1 MRAPRRPRTHRPPPW
16 THEGPRLGCRA
27 FQPGTSGGR
36 PIPARQLRRT
46 YRRSIQSRQQHLLG
60 PPQGTEGRGND
71 LPNAAGC
78 PSQDAGRMAH
88 DEPLASRGDGTP
100 FLPPPEAQSV
110 DLRGFMPPRSS
121 GEALPAGRKVPPA
134 GLAALPAAPL
144 ESQGWGAGERWTRG
158 RAVRLPFGGTAG
170 GCAPRLRR
178 APGPP
183 PLRPAP
189 PVVRALPA
197 GGPTADGALCRWGAL
212 PSRRAT
218 DRQPPALA
226 TTRGSAAGGTGPEQ
240 RRGLPARGA
249 WGPLAMRTP
258 P

>member
-1 MRAPRRPRTHRPPPW
+1 MPGNFAERLAAKYNHVSSCAARRGGPKVVGATSPMRRACLLRTPSARPTTNPC
-16 THEGPRLGCRA
+16 L
-27 FQPGTSGGR
+27 QGGW
-36 PIPARQLRRT
+36 
-46 YRRSIQSRQQHLLG
+46 
-60 PPQGTEGRGND
+60 
-71 LPNAAGC
+71 NALSTA
-78 PSQDAGRMAH
+78 
-88 DEPLASRGDGTP
+88 
-100 FLPPPEAQSV
+100 PEAQSV
-110 DLRGFMPPRSS
+110 DLRGFLPPRSS

-144 ESQGWGAGERWTRG
+144 ESQGWGARERWTRG
-158 RAVRLPFGGTAG
+158 RAVRLPFGGTAA

-218 DRQPPALA
+218 DRQPPALI
-226 TTRGSAAGGTGPEQ
+226 TPRGSAAGGKGPQVQETVPTGGEGPP
-240 RRGLPARGA
+240 GPPAGA
-249 WGPLAMRTP
+249 GGESPGRISCSRHPL
-258 P
+258 